1 MLRALAAFST
11 LIAVLSNFAVAANGE
26 TVSARGKALLV
37 RLCGQCH
44 ATGTAGASPHPAA
57 PVFRRL
63 GNRID
68 LDAIEDRL
76 RQGLFSGHRDMPEFR
91 LTREEARAVR
101 IYLRNIQSR

>member
-1 MLRALAAFST
+1 MLRVSAACVT
-11 LIAVLSNFAVAANGE
+11 LILLSNTALAANGE
-26 TVSARGKALLV
+26 SAAARGKLLV
-37 RLCGQCH
+37 ERLCGQCH
-44 ATGTAGASPHPAA
+44 ATGISEASPHPAA
-57 PVFRRL
+57 PTFRRL

-68 LDAIEDRL
+68 LDAIGDRL